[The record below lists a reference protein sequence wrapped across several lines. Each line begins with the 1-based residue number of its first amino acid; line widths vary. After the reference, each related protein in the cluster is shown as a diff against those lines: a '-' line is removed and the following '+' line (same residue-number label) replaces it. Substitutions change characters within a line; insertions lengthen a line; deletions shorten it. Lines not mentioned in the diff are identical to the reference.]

1 MESLKKP
8 IGGIRLMLA
17 QTATNRVE
25 YHGIPFYFAVAET
38 SDFKNLSH
46 LDTNGRKSSGR
57 ILNLK
62 KDAT

>member
-1 MESLKKP
+1 
-8 IGGIRLMLA
+8 MLA